1 MPNRPNIDIPRAHRQ
16 CDAARRTVVPLRLR
30 VSFAII
36 HEQEMSHISGTL
48 KETVYRLTAA
58 FEACLRRG
66 AFENRY
72 FLHPRRLSE
81 LGEELAVKFIGFLE
95 DPPSADP
102 MACGRRLV
110 QEGIGEKPLL
120 DVVAAFQSFL
130 RALPSADTA
139 GAPDLLAGGE
149 AAVSAVL
156 QGYMKERESQLFNDQ
171 EQMRRALS
179 TALEKQSRE
188 LLVKNQA
195 LDTSTNGILIA
206 DKEGRITWVNA
217 SFLSLWGFP
226 SAEELIGSPLAG
238 LWPEEDPR
246 RSLLEL
252 PPAEGW
258 RGDLDARRRDGTPF
272 SVEVSTSLIRNEQEE
287 VIGVMTSFSDITE
300 RKRLQSQ
307 VLQAQKMDAL
317 GQLAGGIAHDFN
329 NLLTAISGYLQLLMH
344 DARGNEEMSH
354 DLMEI
359 KAATERGIGLTR
371 QLRFFTRQASGTQQI
386 LSLND
391 VIRETWAILKRTFPP
406 EITIDLQLSPSLWN
420 VEADP
425 NQMSQVLVNLCV
437 NARDAMSAPGA
448 VRPAGTLTIETV
460 NEEFTDPHTG
470 RYMTIRPGAY
480 VHVRIRDTGVGMT
493 AEQLERLFVPFVTS
507 KSARSGTGLGLAVVY
522 GIVSSHHGSIDVHS
536 DPGAG
541 ATFDLFFPRAERQ
554 KRARDPRAAAPHFT
568 TGHGRVLVVDD
579 EPQVRDVLSRTLVA
593 CGYEVITAGDGK
605 EALTRFG
612 DGSAVDLVILDL
624 MMPVMGGREC
634 LSRLREVNPAVKVLA
649 ATGYTSDGSAR
660 DILLQGAA
668 ALLEKPLDL
677 QTVAE
682 TVKRVLA
689 SRAGGRRA

>member
-1 MPNRPNIDIPRAHRQ
+1 
-16 CDAARRTVVPLRLR
+16 
-30 VSFAII
+30 
-36 HEQEMSHISGTL
+36 MSQVNGTL
-48 KETVYRLTAA
+48 RNAQARLAAA
-58 FEACLRRG
+58 FDACLRQA

-72 FLHPRRLSE
+72 FLHPRRLSA
-81 LGEELAVKFIGFLE
+81 LGEELAAQFAGFFD

-102 MACGRRLV
+102 LACGRRLV
-110 QEGIGEKPLL
+110 REGIGERPVLL
-120 DVVAAFQSFL
+120 LVATFQDFL
-130 RALPSADTA
+130 RGIPLGEPA
-139 GAPDLLAGGE
+139 GASVSPARGDAT
-149 AAVSAVL
+149 AVAVL
-156 QGYMKERESQLFNDQ
+156 QGYMKEREAQLYDDQ

-179 TALEKQSRE
+179 TALETQSRE
-188 LLVKNQA
+188 LLVKNHA

-206 DKEGRITWVNA
+206 DREGKVTWVNA
-217 SFLSLWGFP
+217 SFLSLWGFA
-226 SAEELIGSPLAG
+226 SAADCIGSPLSR
-238 LWPEEDPR
+238 LWAEEDR
-246 RSLLEL
+246 RTLREL

-258 RGDLDARRRDGTPF
+258 RGELDTHRRDGTPF
-272 SVEVSTSLIRNEQEE
+272 SVEVSTSLIRNEAGE

-329 NLLTAISGYLQLLMH
+329 NLLTAISGYLQLLMQ
-344 DARGNEEMSH
+344 DARGNAEMSH

-437 NARDAMSAPGA
+437 NARDAMSEPGA
-448 VRPAGTLTIETV
+448 GRPAGTLTIETANV
-460 NEEFTDPHTG
+460 EIADPLTG
-470 RYMTIRPGAY
+470 RYMTVRPGAH
-480 VHVRIRDTGVGMT
+480 VHVRIRDTGIGMT

-522 GIVSSHHGSIDVHS
+522 GIVSSHHGAIDVHS
-536 DPGAG
+536 EPGSG
-541 ATFDLFFPRAERQ
+541 AAFDLYFPRAERQ
-554 KRARDPRAAAPHFT
+554 KKARDRLTAAPHFAS
-568 TGHGRVLVVDD
+568 GHGRILVVDD
-579 EPQVRDVLSRTLVA
+579 EPQVRDVLTRTLVA
-593 CGYEVITAGDGK
+593 CGYEVTTAGDGK
-605 EALTRFG
+605 EALARFG
-612 DGSAVDLVILDL
+612 DGNGIDLVILDL

-634 LSRLREVNPAVKVLA
+634 LSRLREVSPSVRVVAT
-649 ATGYTSDGSAR
+649 TGYTSDGSAH
-660 DILLQGAA
+660 DLLRQGAA

-677 QTVAE
+677 PIVAE
-682 TVKRVLA
+682 TVKRVLS
-689 SRAGGRRA
+689 SRAGGRRG